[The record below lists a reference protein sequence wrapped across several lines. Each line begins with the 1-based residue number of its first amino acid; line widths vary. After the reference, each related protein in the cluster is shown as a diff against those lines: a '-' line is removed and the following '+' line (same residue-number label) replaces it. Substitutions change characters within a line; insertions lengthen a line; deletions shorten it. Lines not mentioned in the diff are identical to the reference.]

1 MLFILPGNILKM
13 ENIIKKYLHSFNWN
27 KHLKLIANQIHY
39 VHIGFKVGF
48 LWDIGQRIEYKVI
61 LDILNDLKKHK
72 YISDDVILFILDDNY
87 IIVNSRKL
95 SDICNEPTSI
105 AFIDCSENLK
115 LPLLLNGIPNVILQ
129 KLKIQLNNTYN
140 EYCEIVVDDVCVPTM
155 FGILIGYP
163 VVYWYNTELSNE
175 NCLSNIDLIIYQSI
189 QDEDVLIQSFSV
201 PKMLHD
207 VPQIQNALREWKMK
221 VQNSNLYLKTFIAN
235 LEKAIL

>member
-1 MLFILPGNILKM
+1 MLFILSGNKLTM
-13 ENIIKKYLHSFNWN
+13 EIIIKKYLHSFNWN
-27 KHLKLIANQIHY
+27 KHLKLITNQIHY
-39 VHIGFKVGF
+39 VNIGFKVGF
-48 LWDIGQRIEYKVI
+48 LWDIGNRIEYKLI

-72 YISDDVILFILDDNY
+72 HISDDVILFILDDNY

-95 SDICNEPTSI
+95 SVICNEPTSI
-105 AFIDCSENLK
+105 TFIDCSESLK
-115 LPLLLNGIPNVILQ
+115 LPLLLNGMPNDILQ
-129 KLKIQLNNTYN
+129 KLRTQLSNTI
-140 EYCEIVVDDVCVPTM
+140 EYCEMVVDDVCVPTV

-201 PKMLHD
+201 PKILHD
-207 VPQIQNALREWKMK
+207 VPQIQNALREWKIK
-221 VQNSNLYLKTFIAN
+221 VQNSNLYLKSFIAN